1 MRPTIKD
8 VAKKAGVSHTTVSMV
23 IHNDK
28 RITEETKQKVLKAIK
43 EINYYPNYSARSLI
57 QGKSNT
63 IAFVTPFFYFSS
75 FFEIYTMHGLE
86 KYNLDNKNKYV
97 IQQFTTGPDDKRR
110 NDLLLEILYGRRAD
124 AIIGLC
130 FVPDN
135 KIIEE
140 YKEKNVPVV
149 LIDAKAKYTHVVRA
163 DNYTGGY
170 IATEFL
176 IKNKNRKNIAIISAP
191 MSASLAPEQRLN
203 GYKDALRNNGL
214 EFKKENLIF
223 VEHFLFEEGKK
234 AIREIIDKKL
244 KIDAI
249 FSAAGD
255 WVAMGAITEAR
266 KLGIKI
272 PEDISIIGYDD
283 IIVSETI
290 IPPLTTVKQPA
301 LEMGKKAFE
310 IAVNAM
316 EGKITKEV
324 EEIFKPELIIRESA

>member
-28 RITEETKQKVLKAIK
+28 RITEETRQKVLRAIK

-97 IQQFTTGPDDKRR
+97 IQQFTTGPDEKRR
-110 NDLLLEILYGRRAD
+110 NDLLLELLYGRRAD
-124 AIIGLC
+124 AIIGLG
-130 FVPDN
+130 FVPDI
-135 KIIEE
+135 KILEE
-140 YKEKNVPVV
+140 YRNKNVPIV
-149 LIDAKAKYTHVVRA
+149 LIDAKAKYVHIVRA
-163 DNYTGGY
+163 DNYYGGY
-170 IATEFL
+170 IATEYL
-176 IKNKNRKNIAIISAP
+176 IKKGKKNIAIISAQL
-191 MSASLAPEQRLN
+191 SASLAPEQRLK
-203 GYKDALRNNGL
+203 GYSDALKANGL
-214 EFKKENLIF
+214 DFKKENLIF
-223 VEHFLFEEGKK
+223 VEHFLFEEGRQ
-234 AIREIIDKKL
+234 AIREILEKKL
-244 KIDAI
+244 NVDAI

-255 WVAMGAITEAR
+255 WVAMGVITEAR

-272 PEDISIIGYDD
+272 PQDISIVGYDD

-290 IPPLTTVKQPA
+290 IPPLTTVRQPTFD
-301 LEMGKKAFE
+301 MGKKAFE

-316 EGKITKEV
+316 EGKIIKET
-324 EEIFKPELIIRESA
+324 EEIFKPELVIRESA

>member
-8 VAKKAGVSHTTVSMV
+8 VAKRAGVSHTTVSMV

-97 IQQFTTGPDDKRR
+97 IQQFTTGPDNERR
-110 NDLLLEILYGRRAD
+110 NELLRELLYGRRAD
-124 AIIGLC
+124 AIIGLG
-130 FVPDN
+130 FVPN
-135 KIIEE
+135 EKIIEE
-140 YKEKNVPVV
+140 YRDKKVPIV
-149 LIDAKAKYTHVVRA
+149 LIDARAKFVHTVRA
-163 DNYTGGY
+163 DNYYGAY
-170 IATEFL
+170 IATEYL
-176 IKNKNRKNIAIISAP
+176 IKKGRKKIGLISAP
-191 MSASLAPEQRLN
+191 FSASLAPEQRFN
-203 GYKDALRNNGL
+203 GYKDALKNYGI
-214 EFKKENLIF
+214 EFREENIIY
-223 VEHFLFEEGKK
+223 VEHFLFEEGKE
-234 AIREIIDKKL
+234 AIKEFVEKKID
-244 KIDAI
+244 IDAI

-255 WVAMGAITEAR
+255 WVAMGVVTQAR

-272 PEDISIIGYDD
+272 PEDIAIVGYDD
-283 IIVSETI
+283 IIVSETVM
-290 IPPLTTVKQPA
+290 PPLTTVRQPT

-310 IAVNAM
+310 IAVDAID
-316 EGKITKEV
+316 GKFDKEV
-324 EEIFKPELIIRESA
+324 EKIFKPELIIRESA

>member
-8 VAKKAGVSHTTVSMV
+8 VAKRAGVSHTTVSMV

-97 IQQFTTGPDDKRR
+97 IQQFTTGPDEKRR
-110 NDLLLEILYGRRAD
+110 NELLLELLYGRRAD
-124 AIIGLC
+124 AIIGLG

-135 KIIEE
+135 KILEE
-140 YKEKNVPVV
+140 YRDKNVPIV
-149 LIDAKAKYTHVVRA
+149 LIDAKAKYTHTVRA
-163 DNYTGGY
+163 DNYYGGY
-170 IATEFL
+170 IATEYL
-176 IKNKNRKNIAIISAP
+176 IKKGKKNIAIISAP
-191 MSASLAPEQRLN
+191 LSASLAPEQRLK
-203 GYKDALRNNGL
+203 GYKDALKDNGL
-214 EFKKENLIF
+214 DFIKENLIF

-234 AIREIIDKKL
+234 AIIEILEKKL
-244 KIDAI
+244 NIDAI

-255 WVAMGAITEAR
+255 WVAMGVITQAR

-272 PEDISIIGYDD
+272 PGDISIVGYDD

-290 IPPLTTVKQPA
+290 IPPLTTVRQPTFD
-301 LEMGKKAFE
+301 MGKKAFE
-310 IAVNAM
+310 IVVNAM
-316 EGKITKEV
+316 EGNIAKEV